1 MSLTQILE
9 TAQSNL
15 EPVADVGK
23 PTRVEEIDSFL
34 GVNSVYDP
42 LRDSIEIDP
51 ETSEEDIENVEMDL
65 VEKYVVDQTIGDTG
79 LQEIDELEEE
89 LELYHQIDKW
99 KLFDDE
105 KEEGPDME
113 ELEEEVDEIFDEFDG
128 LSGRDDDYPTQEEM
142 DQMSE
147 SMDRMDLEMTK
158 RDIGEDEELTRRLA
172 ALRLSDRTDE
182 IVEEHRQKYRDLE
195 ERKRRV
201 REGYHR
207 WDEEVYW
214 KKFEDLIED
223 EDARME
229 VVQVKTQLME
239 DQMEIMERTE
249 EMKDDDELME
259 DIIAGTDPVLNT
271 PVSEMGTNYDREDVQ
286 RALNKHGI
294 EDEEVVDEVYSLMK
308 KRDELDQQREQEIEE
323 LYDRQ
328 REIYDELKEEIDEE
342 AERLQDQLDMYLEP
356 VKQREW
362 KLDALPITEV
372 ATSLKVM
379 YKAHKDGLLERKRED
394 YQGRLEAFVDQKYES
409 SDEIN
414 NYLNK
419 MIDIYEMQEGTS
431 EERLAETFE
440 QAPEY
445 AS

>member
-105 KEEGPDME
+105 KEDDRLSPEERE
-113 ELEEEVDEIFDEFDG
+113 ELEEELFDEPPE
-128 LSGRDDDYPTQEEM
+128 RDEDLPTREEM
-142 DQMSE
+142 DQISE
-147 SMDRMDLEMTK
+147 SMDDMDLEMTK
-158 RDIGEDEELTRRLA
+158 RDIGDDEELTRRLA

-182 IVEEHRQKYRDLE
+182 IVEEYRQKYRDLE

-207 WDEEVYW
+207 WDEEVHW
-214 KKFEDLIED
+214 EKFEDLIED

-229 VVQVKTQLME
+229 VVQVKTKLME

-249 EMKDDDELME
+249 EMKDEDELM
-259 DIIAGTDPVLNT
+259 DDLLAGADPVLNT

-308 KRDELDQQREQEIEE
+308 KRDELDQQREQEIDE

-379 YKAHKDGLLERKRED
+379 YKAHKDGLLERNRED

-419 MIDIYEMQEGTS
+419 MIDIYEMQDGTS

>member
-1 MSLTQILE
+1 MSITQTLE
-9 TAQSNL
+9 AAQSNL
-15 EPVADVGK
+15 EPVAEVEK
-23 PTRVEEIDSFL
+23 PTRVGEIDSFL

-42 LRDSIEIDP
+42 LQDSIEIDP

-65 VEKYVVDQTIGDTG
+65 IEKYVVDQTIGDTG

-105 KEEGPDME
+105 KDDDRLSPEERE
-113 ELEEEVDEIFDEFDG
+113 ELEEELFDEPPE
-128 LSGRDDDYPTQEEM
+128 RDEDLPTREEM
-142 DQMSE
+142 DQISE

-158 RDIGEDEELTRRLA
+158 RDIGDDKELTRRLA

-182 IVEEHRQKYRDLE
+182 IVGEYRKEYRDLE
-195 ERKRRV
+195 KREDHIRD
-201 REGYHR
+201 GYFR
-207 WDEEVYW
+207 WDSEV
-214 KKFEDLIED
+214 FEDKMEELVDDEEALESVMNVKVQLLQDKIE
-223 EDARME
+223 
-229 VVQVKTQLME
+229 V
-239 DQMEIMERTE
+239 MERTE
-249 EMKDDDELME
+249 ELKDEEDFLQESLAGVDPFEGVSGME
-259 DIIAGTDPVLNT
+259 NDY
-271 PVSEMGTNYDREDVQ
+271 SREDVQ
-286 RALNKHGI
+286 NALNQHGI
-294 EDEEVVDEVYSLMK
+294 EDEEVVNEVYELMK
-308 KRDELDQQREQEIEE
+308 KRDKLDQEMDEGIDEIN
-323 LYDRQ
+323 DRQ
-328 REIYDELKEEIDEE
+328 MEVYDELKEEIDEE

-362 KLDALPITEV
+362 KLDALPISEV

-379 YKAHKDGLLERKRED
+379 YKAHKDGLLERNRED

-419 MIDIYEMQEGTS
+419 MIDIYEMQDGTS